1 MRRQA
6 CSALF
11 YNGSNATSILVRWR
25 IILDA
30 AAKPTEHHSTQ
41 RLGWLRAAVLGAN
54 DGLLSTSSLIIGVAS
69 AHSSRES
76 VLIAGLSGLVAG
88 ALSMAAGEYVS
99 VSSQADS
106 ERSDLDRERRELKE
120 NPKAEL
126 DELTGIY
133 VRRGLDAALAR
144 QVATQL
150 MARDALGAHAR
161 DELGVSPQ
169 MAARPVQAALASAA
183 AFAVGAFPP
192 VLIALVAPAGTQSL
206 WVAGV
211 SVICLAVL
219 GAMGA
224 KTGGADVL
232 NGAIRVTFWGVLA
245 MAVTAG
251 IGALFGTHV

>member
-1 MRRQA
+1 
-6 CSALF
+6 
-11 YNGSNATSILVRWR
+11 
-25 IILDA
+25 
-30 AAKPTEHHSTQ
+30 
-41 RLGWLRAAVLGAN
+41 
-54 DGLLSTSSLIIGVAS
+54 
-69 AHSSRES
+69 
-76 VLIAGLSGLVAG
+76 
-88 ALSMAAGEYVS
+88 
-99 VSSQADS
+99 
-106 ERSDLDRERRELKE
+106 
-120 NPKAEL
+120 
-126 DELTGIY
+126 
-133 VRRGLDAALAR
+133 
-144 QVATQL
+144 

-192 VLIALVAPAGTQSL
+192 VLLALVAPGGTQSL

-232 NGAIRVTFWGVLA
+232 KGAIRVTFWGVLA

-251 IGALFGTHV
+251 IGALFGTHVT